1 MWRTVLITVVCV
13 TVEAVLGFAL
23 AMLLVKNFR
32 GRGLV
37 TVFFLLPMMV
47 VPAVSGFIFVPH
59 SEPEYNQAVAFL
71 DELIDIVKEDENH
84 PLASL
89 MELVGTLIEKY
100 ENEHVPELA

>member
-1 MWRTVLITVVCV
+1 
-13 TVEAVLGFAL
+13 
-23 AMLLVKNFR
+23 
-32 GRGLV
+32 
-37 TVFFLLPMMV
+37 MMSETMGQV
-47 VPAVSGFIFVPH
+47 MEVWPAVSGFIFVPH